1 MCPTQW
7 RCFVMLTVWSHSAF
21 FFAVMLCESRL
32 LCMAYC
38 DLGLDSLPSRG
49 SIQTSCRLPRPVL
62 TLQLASESVT
72 QQCYMDSQ
80 MSPAD
85 HRTDPAESST
95 SPPLSSALQA
105 AELSRRT
112 SSEIEIPAQSCSSVD
127 APFLV
132 PSYCQ
137 SICQNY
143 SDLQIGGEQV
153 LPFSAND
160 GPAEGPFLQ
169 SCDVLPAVVDSPP
182 GQISHAPFLHPGRG
196 GSNRW
201 RHSSARDRSFVF
213 HDREGP
219 FSNSLL
225 NRYLEQK
232 LLDLYQQYMME
243 NIAREVEPDGSHP
256 GPMCPL
262 LGSELVLTS
271 LDQITLQLS
280 REGNLEAGLA
290 KDMVLSCLLRVAGD
304 KQSSEISTPFLQI
317 SNVASREQLA
327 ESKDEWRQSK
337 RCHSARAHFQCSFK
351 KGKCQF
357 CFGIYCQLTIN
368 LEILAAH
375 VLICLR

>member
-1 MCPTQW
+1 M
-7 RCFVMLTVWSHSAF
+7 S
-21 FFAVMLCESRL
+21 
-32 LCMAYC
+32 MAYC
-38 DLGLDSLPSRG
+38 ELGLDPIPSQG
-49 SIQTSCRLPRPVL
+49 SARTSCRLPGPTQ
-62 TLQLASESVT
+62 TLQSASST
-72 QQCYMDSQ
+72 LIRAA
-80 MSPAD
+80 PAD
-85 HRTDPAESST
+85 HRGTSAESCA
-95 SPPLSSALQA
+95 SPPLSSALDA
-105 AELSRRT
+105 AQLSRWI
-112 SSEIEIPAQSCSSVD
+112 SPEIQIPAQSCSSFD

-153 LPFSAND
+153 LPLSDND

-182 GQISHAPFLHPGRG
+182 GQVSQAPLLQPARG

-201 RHSSARDRSFVF
+201 RHSSSTRDRSFMF

-243 NIAREVEPDGSHP
+243 NMGRVGDSEGSQP

-271 LDQITLQLS
+271 LDQITQQLS

-327 ESKDEWRQSK
+327 ENKDE
-337 RCHSARAHFQCSFK
+337 
-351 KGKCQF
+351 
-357 CFGIYCQLTIN
+357 
-368 LEILAAH
+368 
-375 VLICLR
+375 